1 MGIWT
6 PIRVCFNL
14 LLCLVI
20 FTPCDYLKYVC
31 TQVDDFFPCYPGGGA
46 IYSRGHGP
54 EMWVL
59 LLEKAFAKYCGSY
72 EAIKSGWAFEAM
84 IDLTGVYIQYL

>member
-6 PIRVCFNL
+6 PIRVSSFPASVAVTISSL
-14 LLCLVI
+14 IRLYI
-20 FTPCDYLKYVC
+20 
-31 TQVDDFFPCYPGGGA
+31 QVDDFFPCYPGGGA

-59 LLEKAFAKYCGSY
+59 LLEKAFAKYCGCY

-84 IDLTGVYIQYL
+84 MDLTGSMQL